1 MLVLTE
7 MRFELEQLLRY
18 TLGYLPDAATTRTA
32 AQFAGG
38 TSTLTSVIETSD
50 LPDLKNFR

>member
-18 TLGYLPDAATTRTA
+18 TLGYLLDAATTRTA
-32 AQFAGG
+32 AQFTGG
-38 TSTLTSVIETSD
+38 TSTLTSVIEMRD